1 MGLDINFNIAKR
13 SRLEETEERLSELN
27 EAINAEYR
35 KPENEFSAERANKLR
50 NEYDEINP
58 WKEIAYFRK
67 VNFLLPFFGYEENC
81 SDLEIDK
88 YQVED
93 LVDACK
99 AVLEDH
105 SKAEELLPT
114 TAGFF
119 FGSTEYDDWYFG
131 DVESVKTTFESI
143 LEDFNPE
150 EDILTMHCWW

>member
-27 EAINAEYR
+27 EAINAEYC
-35 KPENEFSAERANKLR
+35 KPENEFSSERANKLS

-93 LVDACK
+93 LIEACK

-119 FGSTEYDDWYFG
+119 FGNTEYNDWYFG
-131 DVESVKTTFESI
+131 DVECVKTTFESI
-143 LEDFNPE
+143 LEEFDPE
-150 EDILTMHCWW
+150 EDILTMYCWW

>member
-35 KPENEFSAERANKLR
+35 KSENEFSSERANKLS

-81 SDLEIDK
+81 SDIEIDK
-88 YQVED
+88 CQIED

-114 TAGFF
+114 TDGFF

-131 DVESVKTTFESI
+131 DVECVKTTFENI
-143 LEDFNPE
+143 LEDFDPE
-150 EDILTMHCWW
+150 EDIIMMHCWW

>member
-27 EAINAEYR
+27 AAINAEYR
-35 KPENEFSAERANKLR
+35 KSENEFSSERANKLS

-81 SDLEIDK
+81 SDIEIDK
-88 YQVED
+88 CQVED

-114 TAGFF
+114 TDGFF

-131 DVESVKTTFESI
+131 DVECVKTTFESI
-143 LEDFNPE
+143 LEDFDPE